1 MSRIITVFD
10 LGPGDG
16 GKGGVVH
23 KLAKHYQAATIIKV
37 GGAQGSHGV
46 VTKRHKFAFSQ
57 WGCGTFEGV
66 NTHITPSLVISP
78 TGLLNEAEALGYHG
92 VINPFDMLTVDERAI
107 CSTPY
112 HRIASR
118 LKELCRVT
126 PRGTIGSGIG
136 EAFRASQKYPHQT
149 IKARDLKS
157 NLRSKMAD
165 IRDQQMSLFDELR
178 FPTDE
183 SDIQLVREELALLN
197 DPEFFEHVIET
208 FETVGKL
215 VNVVDPDHMRRE
227 VFKDTAIVESSHGVL
242 TDSEYGFAPHTSA
255 IRTLPS
261 ITNDM
266 LRSEGFT
273 GDITTIGV
281 HRAYTVRHGAGPMP
295 TADDALI
302 NDLLPGSHKEE
313 NRFQGKIRVGPLDFV
328 LLRYAVEACGCAV
341 DGIALSWFDQIV
353 QNTPKPWY
361 ICDEY
366 AQYDPRYFHTAHRIR
381 KFEGDPAEQSGYQH
395 RLTTALFASKPTVT
409 SLCVPNSV
417 EEQYRMCDEQ
427 FREKLGIPVH
437 LVSFG
442 PTDTDKLMKE
452 SK

>member
-16 GKGGVVH
+16 GKGGIVH
-23 KLAKHYQAATIIKV
+23 KLAKHHQAATIIKV

-46 VTKRHKFAFSQ
+46 VTRRQKFAFSQ

-66 NTHITPSLVISP
+66 KTHITPSLIISP
-78 TGLLNEAEALGYHG
+78 TGLLNEADALGYHG
-92 VINPFDMLTVDERAI
+92 IINPFDMLTVDERVI

-118 LKELCRVT
+118 LKELCRT
-126 PRGTIGSGIG
+126 NPRGTIGSGVG
-136 EAFRASQKYPHQT
+136 EAFRAAQQHPHL
-149 IKARDLKS
+149 IIRAADLKS
-157 NLRSKMAD
+157 NLRPKMAE

-183 SDIQLVREELALLN
+183 ADVELVREELALLN
-197 DPEFFEHVIET
+197 DPEFFEYVVERFT
-208 FETVGKL
+208 EVGKL
-215 VNVVDPDHMRRE
+215 VNVVDPDYMRRE
-227 VFKDTAIVESSHGVL
+227 VFNDTAIVESSHGVL
-242 TDSEYGFAPHTSA
+242 TDSEVGFAPHTSA
-255 IRTLPS
+255 IRTLPVF
-261 ITNDM
+261 TNDM
-266 LRSEGFT
+266 LRNEGFT
-273 GDITTIGV
+273 GEITTIGV
-281 HRAYTVRHGAGPMP
+281 HRAYTIRHGAGPMP
-295 TADDALI
+295 TTDDAMI

-313 NRFQGKIRVGPLDFV
+313 NRYQGKIRVGALDFV
-328 LLRYAVEACGCAV
+328 LLRYAVDVCGCAV
-341 DGIALSWFDQIV
+341 DGIALSWFDQIAKNGV
-353 QNTPKPWY
+353 WN

-366 AQYDPRYFHTAHRIR
+366 QQYDSRYFYSAHRIK
-381 KFEGDPAEQSGYQH
+381 KFEGDPAERSGYQH

-427 FREKLGIPVH
+427 FHEKLGIPVR

-442 PTDTDKLMKE
+442 PTEADKLMKE
-452 SK
+452 ST